1 MRVIYAGSR
10 PFNTAAEAAQE
21 VCRLSGEDA
30 GVWQINRALLW
41 NKGFVN
47 GVPVFVRETEDAGTA
62 EAVEEAAEPD
72 KPPRRAPLIRI
83 GEVYIGG
90 IPPRWR

>member
-30 GVWQINRALLW
+30 GVWQISHALLW

-47 GVPVFVRETEDAGTA
+47 GVPVFARETEDAVTA
-62 EAVEEAAEPD
+62 EAVEEAAEPG
-72 KPPRRAPLIRI
+72 KQPSRAPLIRI
-83 GEVYIGG
+83 GKAYAGG

>member
-1 MRVIYAGSR
+1 MRAIYAGSR
-10 PFNTAAEAAQE
+10 HFNTAAEAAQE

-30 GVWQINRALLW
+30 GAWQINRALLW

-47 GVPVFVRETEDAGTA
+47 GVPVFAKETEDAGAA
-62 EAVEEAAEPD
+62 EAAGDAAEPG

-83 GEVYIGG
+83 GEVYTGG